1 MPMSRGG
8 DGSLNDD
15 TSDESGGGGGG
26 LVDEE
31 VHDTCLR
38 EARRRGWGMSMD
50 GAVVEWSGKRKKINK
65 KSAWTDQWCI
75 WWWMR
80 RRMIIG

>member
-38 EARRRGWGMSMD
+38 EARRRG
-50 GAVVEWSGKRKKINK
+50 
-65 KSAWTDQWCI
+65 
-75 WWWMR
+75 
-80 RRMIIG
+80 